1 MVFSELTIHF
11 LELVRIMTEEHIRPD
26 PDVLLKKIKEEE
38 HIKERKKGYLKIFLG
53 YVAGVGKTYRMLSEA
68 RTLKEQGHEVVAG
81 LVETH
86 GRVETEELLKGL
98 EVLLRKEIEY
108 GGILLEELDIAGIL
122 KRKPEFVLVDELAH
136 TNVPSSMHTK
146 RYNDVEEILD
156 AGINVYTTLNVQHI
170 ESVKDIIYQ
179 ITGVD
184 VKETVPDSIIEIA
197 DKIEIVD
204 LPTEELLQRLEEGK
218 VYIPEK
224 AQQALLKFFKER
236 NLVALRELVLRY
248 ATRWVDYNM
257 KQRLEKEGIFG
268 PWDASS
274 TIMVCINSRD
284 SSENMIRLANRYA
297 ENFNS
302 EWLAVYVEP
311 TYKFNMGYEESLQ
324 LEKNLELAEELGG
337 KVFRLTGI
345 DIAEEIVSFAKKKNI
360 SLIVIGHSERSRIE
374 AWVRGSVVNEI
385 ISKGSPIQVLVIGG
399 ENPEN
404 GDQVQKINRK
414 NYLDLKSYLKPFIV
428 SFLSIIITTI
438 ICFFLRPFLEAINIP
453 MIFIIP
459 IVFSGLIAGR
469 KGGIMAS
476 IMAVA
481 FFDFFFV
488 PPYFTF
494 SVADTRFIPTFS
506 VLFIVGIIT
515 SFLADTVKKQ
525 VENTRQREEFI
536 ASLYAFSRDLL
547 VSQNLEDY
555 LNRITSYIED
565 LFNYDVVMILPDD
578 KEKLKISSRTGD
590 NIQFNDSDLGLAN
603 WVFEHEKSAGYGTDT
618 LASSKWYYL
627 PLKAHKSKLGV
638 LAVSPYKS
646 DITNE
651 QKRLLEAYTRIVSI
665 ALSNYLK

>member
-1 MVFSELTIHF
+1 
-11 LELVRIMTEEHIRPD
+11 MTEEYTRPD
-26 PDVLLKKIKEEE
+26 PDALLKQIKDEE
-38 HIKERKKGYLKIFLG
+38 HLKNRKKGYLKIFLG

-86 GRVETEELLKGL
+86 GRVETDELLKGL
-98 EVLLRKEIEY
+98 EVLPRKEIEY
-108 GGILLEELDIAGIL
+108 GGILLDELDIDGIL
-122 KRKPEFVLVDELAH
+122 RRKPEFVLVDELAH
-136 TNVPSSMHTK
+136 TNVPGSMHTK
-146 RYNDVEEILD
+146 RYHDVEEILD

-179 ITGVD
+179 ITGVE
-184 VKETVPDSIIEIA
+184 VKETVPDNIIEIA

-248 ATRWVDYNM
+248 ATRWVDYSM

-274 TIMVCINSRD
+274 TVMACINSRA
-284 SSENMIRLANRYA
+284 SSENMIRLAHRYA

-324 LEKNLELAEELGG
+324 LEKNLKMAEELGG

-345 DIAEEIVSFAKKKNI
+345 DIAEEIVSFARKKNI

-385 ISKGSPIQVLVIGG
+385 IRKGSPIQVLVVEGGG
-399 ENPEN
+399 EEPKKE
-404 GDQVQKINRK
+404 DQFQSIDRK
-414 NYLDLKSYLKPFIV
+414 NYLNLKTYWRPFIV
-428 SFLSIIITTI
+428 SLLSIVLTTF
-438 ICFFLRPFLEAINIP
+438 ICYFLRPFLEAINIP

-488 PPYFTF
+488 PPYLTF
-494 SVADTRFIPTFS
+494 SVADIRFIPTFS

-536 ASLYAFSRDLL
+536 ASLYDFSRDLL
-547 VSQNLEDY
+547 VSQNLEDF
-555 LNRITSYIED
+555 LKRITTYIAE
-565 LFNYDVVMILPDD
+565 LFNYDVVMILPD
-578 KEKLKISSRTGD
+578 ERENLKISSRTGNNIEFDD
-590 NIQFNDSDLGLAN
+590 NDLGLAI
-603 WVFEHEKSAGYGTDT
+603 WVYDHQKFAGYGTDT
-618 LASSKWYYL
+618 LASIKM
-627 PLKAHKSKLGV
+627 V
-638 LAVSPYKS
+638 LSPIKCS
-646 DITNE
+646 
-651 QKRLLEAYTRIVSI
+651 
-665 ALSNYLK
+665 

>member
-1 MVFSELTIHF
+1 
-11 LELVRIMTEEHIRPD
+11 MTEEYKRPD
-26 PDVLLKKIKEEE
+26 PDALLKQIKDEE
-38 HIKERKKGYLKIFLG
+38 HLKNRKKGYLKIFLG

-68 RTLKEQGHEVVAG
+68 RNLKEQGHEVAAG

-86 GRVETEELLKGL
+86 GRVETDELLKGL
-98 EVLLRKEIEY
+98 EVLPRKKIEY
-108 GGILLEELDIAGIL
+108 GGIILDELDIDGIL

-136 TNVPSSMHTK
+136 TNVPGSMHTK
-146 RYNDVEEILD
+146 RYHDVEEILD

-179 ITGVD
+179 ITGVE
-184 VKETVPDSIIEIA
+184 VRETVPDNIIEIA
-197 DKIEIVD
+197 DKIEVVD

-248 ATRWVDYNM
+248 ATRWVDYTM

-274 TIMVCINSRD
+274 TVMACINSRA
-284 SSENMIRLANRYA
+284 SSENMIRLAHRYA

-311 TYKFNMGYEESLQ
+311 SYKFNMGYEESLQ
-324 LEKNLELAEELGG
+324 LEKNLKMAEELGG

-374 AWVRGSVVNEI
+374 AWIRGSVVNEI
-385 ISKGSPIQVLVIGG
+385 IRKGSPIQVLIVEGGG
-399 ENPEN
+399 ESPEKE
-404 GDQVQKINRK
+404 DQIQDIDRK
-414 NYLDLKSYLKPFIV
+414 NYLDIKTYWRPFTV
-428 SFLSIIITTI
+428 SLLSIVVTTV
-438 ICFFLRPFLEAINIP
+438 ICYFIRPFLEAINIP

-469 KGGIMAS
+469 KGGILAS

-494 SVADTRFIPTFS
+494 SVADLRFIPTFS

-525 VENTRQREEFI
+525 VESTRQREEFI
-536 ASLYAFSRDLL
+536 ASLYDFSRDLL
-547 VSQNLEDY
+547 VSQNLEDF
-555 LNRITSYIED
+555 LKRITSYIED

-578 KEKLKISSRTGD
+578 RDNLKISSRTGD
-590 NIQFNDSDLGLAN
+590 NIEFDDSDLGLAN
-603 WVFEHEKSAGYGTDT
+603 WVFEHQKFAGHGTDT

-627 PLKAHKSKLGV
+627 PLNAHKLKLGV
-638 LAVSPYKS
+638 LAVAPYKS

-651 QKRLLEAYTRIVSI
+651 QKRLLEAYTSIVSI
-665 ALSNYLK
+665 ALANYLKIS

>member
-1 MVFSELTIHF
+1 
-11 LELVRIMTEEHIRPD
+11 MTEEHIRPD

-38 HIKERKKGYLKIFLG
+38 RIKERKKGYLKIFLG
-53 YVAGVGKTYRMLSEA
+53 YVAGVGKTYRMLYEA

-86 GRVETEELLKGL
+86 GRAETDELLKGL
-98 EVLLRKEIEY
+98 EVLPRKQIEY
-108 GGILLEELDIAGIL
+108 GGILLDELDIEGIL

-136 TNVPSSMHTK
+136 TNVPSSMHNK
-146 RYNDVEEILD
+146 RFNDVEEILD

-170 ESVKDIIYQ
+170 ESMKDIIYQ

-257 KQRLEKEGIFG
+257 KQRLEKEGISG

-274 TIMVCINSRD
+274 TIMVCVNSRA
-284 SSENMIRLANRYA
+284 SSENMIRLAHRYS

-324 LEKNLELAEELGG
+324 LEKNLEFAEELGG

-360 SLIVIGHSERSRIE
+360 SLIVIGHSERSRVE
-374 AWVRGSVVNEI
+374 AWIRGFVVNEI
-385 ISKGSPIQVLVIGG
+385 IRKGSPIQVLVVEGGG
-399 ENPEN
+399 EGQEN
-404 GDQVQKINRK
+404 QDQFQTINRK
-414 NYLDLKSYLKPFIV
+414 SYLDLKTYWMPFII
-428 SFLSIIITTI
+428 SLLSIVVTSI
-438 ICFFLRPFLEAINIP
+438 ICYFLRPFLEAINIP

-488 PPYFTF
+488 PPYFTL
-494 SVADTRFIPTFS
+494 SVADIRFIPTFS

-536 ASLYAFSRDLL
+536 ASMYDFSRDLL
-547 VSQNLEDY
+547 VSQNLEDF

-578 KEKLKISSRTGD
+578 KEKLEISSRTGD
-590 NIQFNDSDLGLAN
+590 NIQFNNSDLGLAN
-603 WVFEHEKSAGYGTDT
+603 WVFEHEKTAGYGTDT

-627 PLKAHKSKLGV
+627 PLKSHNSRLGV
-638 LAVSPYKS
+638 LAVAPYKS

-651 QKRLLEAYTRIVSI
+651 QKRLLDAYTRIVSI